1 MLFDERA
8 DELGDLVLLVT
19 RKLAGLL
26 KNLPQLAR
34 RSVAPRPAGITPKE
48 MFDRDIEQAGQLFN
62 LFWAQR
68 DVPKAVWIKTK
79 LLQN

>member
-1 MLFDERA
+1 
-8 DELGDLVLLVT
+8 
-19 RKLAGLL
+19 
-26 KNLPQLAR
+26 
-34 RSVAPRPAGITPKE
+34 
-48 MFDRDIEQAGQLFN
+48 LFN